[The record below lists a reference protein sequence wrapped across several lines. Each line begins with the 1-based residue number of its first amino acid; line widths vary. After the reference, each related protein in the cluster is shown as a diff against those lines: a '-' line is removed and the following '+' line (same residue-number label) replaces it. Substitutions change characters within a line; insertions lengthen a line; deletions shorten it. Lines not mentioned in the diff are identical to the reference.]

1 MAMKT
6 ANGPIKVA
14 HIVTRMNTGG
24 VAVLIAEIFK
34 GYDQSVF
41 NFTLIT
47 GACQGGE
54 EDYLQAHG
62 LKLNEIEV
70 SDMSRSLNPLKDLTA
85 FFSIIRTLNRL
96 KPDIVHTHTS
106 KAGLL
111 GRIAAKTACPKAKV
125 VHTYHGHLLQGYFS
139 KLTTKLVVL
148 TEKYLARISD
158 VLVSMGNHVKKEL
171 LAAGVGHE
179 SQYEVL
185 LPGVA
190 ASDAIV
196 SSPEVSAFKSKHA
209 DELICTFVGRLS
221 MIKRCDRIVE
231 LAKMAELQD
240 QSIHF
245 LIIGDGELRSELE
258 INSNNLPISFLGW
271 QSNSAQ
277 WLAISDIAILLS
289 DNEAVPLAMIEAGLA
304 GLPVV
309 ATNVGSMSDVVIDG
323 VNGFLTSTKVDEIGA
338 ALLMLAQRPELRLE
352 MGAAGRSR
360 ARSRFSTQAMISAHQ
375 DIYSQLGLRN
385 N

>member
-1 MAMKT
+1 MKT
-6 ANGPIKVA
+6 AGEPIRVA

-34 GYDQSVF
+34 GYDRSAF
-41 NFTLIT
+41 EFTLIT
-47 GACQGGE
+47 GICQSGE
-54 EDYLQAHG
+54 EEYLQGRG
-62 LKLNEIEV
+62 LKLNEIQV
-70 SDMSRSLNPLKDLTA
+70 SSMNRSLNPLKDLTA
-85 FFSIIRTLNRL
+85 FISIIRILNQL

-111 GRIAAKTACPKAKV
+111 GRIAAKIVCPRAKV

-139 KLTTKLVVL
+139 SLATKLIVL

-158 VLVSMGNHVKKEL
+158 VLVSMGNHVKIEL
-171 LAAGVGHE
+171 LAAGVGDK
-179 SQYEVL
+179 SQYEVIF
-185 LPGVA
+185 PGVA
-190 ASDAIV
+190 ALNAVIST
-196 SSPEVSAFKSKHA
+196 SQVSAFKSKHT

-221 MIKRCDRIVE
+221 MIKRCDRIIE

-240 QSIHF
+240 KSIHF

-258 INSNNLPISFLGW
+258 ANSHNLPVSFLGW

-309 ATNVGSMSDVVIDG
+309 ATNVGSMADVVIDG
-323 VNGFLTSTKVDEIGA
+323 VNGFLTSTKVDEISA
-338 ALLMLAQRPELRLE
+338 ALLRLAQDPKLRRE
-352 MGAAGRSR
+352 MGNVGQNL

-375 DIYSQLGLRN
+375 DIYSQLVLRN

>member
-1 MAMKT
+1 MKT
-6 ANGPIKVA
+6 AGEPIRVA

-34 GYDQSVF
+34 GYDRSTF
-41 NFTLIT
+41 DFTLIT
-47 GACQGGE
+47 GTCQSSE

-62 LKLNEIEV
+62 LQLNEIQV
-70 SDMSRSLNPLKDLTA
+70 SAMNRSLNPLKDLIA
-85 FFSIIRTLNRL
+85 VISIIRALNQL

-111 GRIAAKTACPKAKV
+111 GRIAAKIACPKAKV

-139 KLTTKLVVL
+139 RLATKLIVL

-171 LAAGVGHE
+171 LAAGVGKE

-185 LPGVA
+185 FPGVTA
-190 ASDAIV
+190 ADVLINNA
-196 SSPEVSAFKSKHA
+196 EVGAFKSEHA
-209 DELICTFVGRLS
+209 EELICIFVGRLS
-221 MIKRCDRIVE
+221 MIKRCDRIIE
-231 LAKMAELQD
+231 LAKIAKLQN

-258 INSNNLPISFLGW
+258 KNSRDLPISFIGW
-271 QSNSAQ
+271 QSNSEQ

-289 DNEAVPLAMIEAGLA
+289 DNEAVPLAMIEAGVA

-309 ATNVGSMSDVVIDG
+309 ATNVGSMADVVIHG
-323 VNGFLTSTKVDEIGA
+323 VNGFLTSTKVEEISA
-338 ALLMLAQRPELRLE
+338 ALLMLTKSPELRQE
-352 MGAAGRSR
+352 MGTAGRNL

-375 DIYSQLGLRN
+375 EIYSQLVLRN

>member
-1 MAMKT
+1 MKT
-6 ANGPIKVA
+6 ANGPVKVA

-34 GYDQSVF
+34 GYDRSAF
-41 NFTLIT
+41 DFTLIT
-47 GACQGGE
+47 GTCQAGE

-62 LKLNEIEV
+62 LNLNEIQV
-70 SDMSRSLNPLKDLTA
+70 STMNRSLNPLKDLAA
-85 FFSIIRTLNRL
+85 FFSILRTLHQL

-111 GRIAAKTACPKAKV
+111 GRIAAKIAHPRAKV
-125 VHTYHGHLLQGYFS
+125 VHTFHGHLLQGYFS
-139 KLTTKLVVL
+139 KFATTLIVL

-158 VLVSMGNHVKKEL
+158 VLISMGNHVKKEL
-171 LAAGVGHE
+171 LAAGVGNE

-185 LPGVA
+185 FPGVT
-190 ASDAIV
+190 ASNAII
-196 SSPEVSAFKSKHA
+196 STSEVGVFKSKHT
-209 DELICTFVGRLS
+209 DKLICTFVGRLS
-221 MIKRCDRIVE
+221 LIKRCDRIIE
-231 LAKMAELQD
+231 LAKIAELQD

-258 INSNNLPISFLGW
+258 KNSYNLPISFLGW

-277 WLAISDIAILLS
+277 WLAISDIALLLS

-323 VNGFLTSTKVDEIGA
+323 VNGFLTSTKVDEIGG
-338 ALLMLAQRPELRLE
+338 ALLMLAHRPELRRE
-352 MGAAGRSR
+352 MGAAGRNL

-375 DIYSQLGLRN
+375 NVYSQLVLRDN
-385 N
+385 

>member
-24 VAVLIAEIFK
+24 VAVLIADIFK
-34 GYDQSVF
+34 GYDQSTF

-47 GACQGGE
+47 GVCQGGE
-54 EDYLQAHG
+54 EDYLRAHG

-70 SDMSRSLNPLKDLTA
+70 SDMSRSLNPLKDLVA

-125 VHTYHGHLLQGYFS
+125 VHSYHGHLLQGYFS
-139 KLTTKLVVL
+139 KLTTKLIVL

-171 LAAGVGHE
+171 LAAGVGDE

-185 LPGVA
+185 FPGVA
-190 ASDAIV
+190 ASDAIA

-245 LIIGDGELRSELE
+245 LMIGDGELRSELE
-258 INSNNLPISFLGW
+258 MNSQNLPISFLGW

-277 WLAISDIAILLS
+277 WLAISDIAVLFS
-289 DNEAVPLAMIEAGLA
+289 DNAAVPLAMIEAGLA

-309 ATNVGSMSDVVIDG
+309 ATNVGSMADVVIDG

-352 MGAAGRSR
+352 MGAAGRNL

-375 DIYSQLGLRN
+375 DVYSQLVLRN